1 MLYNFLKFNPSVFC
15 AHGAGYEVKW
25 QDVDAAA
32 FFQSAWEAIK
42 PGGGLF
48 FDVSTPYKLEHLLGS
63 QFMGEDRRDVTY
75 MWQNRYFPERQQ
87 VEMHLAIFVKEPD
100 GRYRRIDE
108 EQVQR
113 AYQAEKL
120 VALLQSIGFVDVRV
134 FGTNALTHPAP
145 EEHRWH
151 IAARKPE

>member
-1 MLYNFLKFNPSVFC
+1 MNYLL
-15 AHGAGYEVKW
+15 

-32 FFQSAWEAIK
+32 FFQSAWDAIK